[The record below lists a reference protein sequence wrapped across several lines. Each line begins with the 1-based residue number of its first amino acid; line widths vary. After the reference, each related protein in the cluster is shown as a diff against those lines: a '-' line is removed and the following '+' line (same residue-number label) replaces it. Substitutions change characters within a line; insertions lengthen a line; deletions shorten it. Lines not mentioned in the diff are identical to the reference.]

1 VGKKRCTWCS
11 DDPLYVAYHDDEW
24 GVPLYDDSTL
34 FQFLLL
40 EGAQAGLAWIT
51 VLRKREGYRR
61 AFDNFDAQTIARYS
75 DKKLETLLQNPQI
88 IRNRLKV
95 FGARQ
100 NAQAFLK
107 IKEDRGSFASYI
119 WDFVDG
125 KPVQNCWPSS
135 ADVPANSPISDRL
148 SKDMKKR
155 GFTFVGST
163 ILYATMQ
170 ATGMVNDHT
179 TDCFRHSECRQLA

>member
-1 VGKKRCTWCS
+1 MGKKRCTWCS

-61 AFDNFDAQTIARYS
+61 AFDNFDAQAIARYS

-107 IKEDRGSFASYI
+107 IQEDRGSFASYI

>member
-1 VGKKRCTWCS
+1 MGKKRCTWCS